1 MVRVRPIQER
11 TPRPPGKLTEA
22 SSPKLCPNAAAC
34 ATSAVSASIASVTT
48 RLHKRGHALACR
60 IYNRPIDGDNS
71 AGTGSRSGWE
81 KEAAGPASDG
91 NLGFGNLALAL
102 DGDHFRLAPIDRD

>member
-1 MVRVRPIQER
+1 MVRVRPIRER

-22 SSPKLCPNAAAC
+22 GSERDGLRHV
-34 ATSAVSASIASVTT
+34 AVSASIASVTT
-48 RLHKRGHALACR
+48 RLDKRGHALACR
-60 IYNRPIDGDNS
+60 IYNRPTNGDNP

-81 KEAAGPASDG
+81 REAAGPANDED
-91 NLGFGNLALAL
+91 LGFGNLALAP